1 MQKIT
6 LKIVANSVSMAAGV
20 LFTLLLVMTVF
31 RQDLLDFIGTGIIT
45 YTVNNYREAA
55 DNASNQIARG
65 DIDSAMKSLEEEPW
79 QALLPGDRGWVYIT
93 AINRKLADVLYRQGL
108 YEKLFELSKVWHK
121 HNDRDLA
128 ARAYLYESI
137 RHLPGREEEGR
148 AALKREFGKFPTH
161 RIIARFNSYAQMS
174 SGEITTR
181 TMPSYRQVV
190 KKIIDGWE
198 LELRWRAE
206 HTTLVQNLIEH
217 YDDNRWSEIWKSL
230 KEIWKF
236 YFVWKENKELYEKKQ
251 IREFSIQPDADGIN
265 TIVMS
270 VDPVITT
277 TLRIDPP
284 SHSMLTISGIKLR
297 INDQPMELTEG
308 MFEYAN
314 MYERDG
320 YIWQTGMNKPRF
332 YLKVAGLLGNIAQ
345 TKVPIELEFKAFLF
359 DEMGNT
365 RLLTRNIIDE
375 IVNSAE

>member
-55 DNASNQIARG
+55 DNVSNKIVRG
-65 DIDSAMKSLEEEPW
+65 DIDSAMKSLKEEPW

-148 AALKREFGKFPTH
+148 AALKREFDKFPTH

-297 INDQPMELTEG
+297 INGQPIELTEG
-308 MFEYAN
+308 MIEYAN

-332 YLKVAGLLGNIAQ
+332 YLKVAGLLGNIAR
-345 TKVPIELEFKAFLF
+345 TKAPIELEFKASLS
-359 DEMGNT
+359 DEFGNAWLVT
-365 RLLTRNIIDE
+365 NKKIDDH
-375 IVNSAE
+375 VNSAE

>member
-1 MQKIT
+1 
-6 LKIVANSVSMAAGV
+6 MAAGV

-45 YTVNNYREAA
+45 YTVNNYRETA
-55 DNASNQIARG
+55 DNVSNKIVRG
-65 DIDSAMKSLEEEPW
+65 DIDSAMKSLKEEPW

-128 ARAYLYESI
+128 ARAYLYEAI
-137 RHLPGREEEGR
+137 RHFPGREKEGLEGLIKSQRDFPESTLLSGFLIHAYRETGNTGAAESLIRSRTDLFFRQAGEE
-148 AALKREFGKFPTH
+148 
-161 RIIARFNSYAQMS
+161 
-174 SGEITTR
+174 
-181 TMPSYRQVV
+181 
-190 KKIIDGWE
+190 IIDGWE

-217 YDDNRWSEIWKSL
+217 YDNNRWSEIWKSL

-332 YLKVAGLLGNIAQ
+332 YLKVAGLLGNIAR
-345 TKVPIELEFKAFLF
+345 TKAPIELEFKASLS
-359 DEMGNT
+359 DEFGKAWLVTNKK
-365 RLLTRNIIDE
+365 IDDH
-375 IVNSAE
+375 VNSAE

>member
-55 DNASNQIARG
+55 DNVSNKIVRG
-65 DIDSAMKSLEEEPW
+65 DIDSAMKSLKEEPW

-148 AALKREFGKFPTH
+148 AALKREFDKFPTH

-284 SHSMLTISGIKLR
+284 SHSMLIISGIKLR
-297 INDQPMELTEG
+297 INGQPMELTER

>member
-1 MQKIT
+1 
-6 LKIVANSVSMAAGV
+6 
-20 LFTLLLVMTVF
+20 
-31 RQDLLDFIGTGIIT
+31 
-45 YTVNNYREAA
+45 
-55 DNASNQIARG
+55 
-65 DIDSAMKSLEEEPW
+65 
-79 QALLPGDRGWVYIT
+79 
-93 AINRKLADVLYRQGL
+93 
-108 YEKLFELSKVWHK
+108 
-121 HNDRDLA
+121 
-128 ARAYLYESI
+128 
-137 RHLPGREEEGR
+137 
-148 AALKREFGKFPTH
+148 
-161 RIIARFNSYAQMS
+161 MS

-320 YIWQTGMNKPRF
+320 YIWQTGMNKPRL

>member
-1 MQKIT
+1 VQKIT

-55 DNASNQIARG
+55 DNVSNKIVRG
-65 DIDSAMKSLEEEPW
+65 DIDSAMKSLKEEPW

-148 AALKREFGKFPTH
+148 AALKREFDKFPTH

>member
-55 DNASNQIARG
+55 DNVSNKIVRG
-65 DIDSAMKSLEEEPW
+65 DIDSAMKSLKEEPW

-148 AALKREFGKFPTH
+148 AALKREFDKFPTH